1 MSLRW
6 EQHIKQQSLADKL
19 QITRRG
25 LRKIE
30 KSEVDVSARLLSKIV
45 EELGED
51 MGEFWKKVEKNM
63 EVMSNNIIIKLVVVL
78 ESRIASFLF
87 LLEKSYG
94 FML

>member
-1 MSLRW
+1 MNEDGRLLAKVIGEYLVSLRW

-30 KSEVDVSARLLSKIV
+30 KGEVDVSARLLSQIV

-51 MGEFWKKVEKNM
+51 MGEFWKKVERNM
-63 EVMSNNIIIKLVVVL
+63 KVM
-78 ESRIASFLF
+78 R
-87 LLEKSYG
+87 
-94 FML
+94 

>member
-1 MSLRW
+1 MAKVIGEYIVSLRW

-63 EVMSNNIIIKLVVVL
+63 KVM
-78 ESRIASFLF
+78 R
-87 LLEKSYG
+87 
-94 FML
+94 